1 MYLVSLTSEE
11 WSRDYPHEQTMLLAL
26 TATAVSIHAPR
37 AVPLRLATGVSGA
50 KRAGA
55 PPRLSSL
62 SLEET
67 KSSLCKKLL
76 YNKKLDAQGEALL
89 QALIDS
95 GGEGDAP
102 VEEWWAG
109 KFILRSCHELAC
121 ALRAAGAPL

>member
-1 MYLVSLTSEE
+1 
-11 WSRDYPHEQTMLLAL
+11 MLLAL
-26 TATAVSIHAPR
+26 TATTTVVSIHALALVPR
-37 AVPLRLATGVSGA
+37 AVPLRLATSVSGA

>member
-1 MYLVSLTSEE
+1 
-11 WSRDYPHEQTMLLAL
+11 MLLAL
-26 TATAVSIHAPR
+26 TATALSVHALALAPR
-37 AVPLRLATGVSGA
+37 AEPLRLATGVSGTM
-50 KRAGA
+50 RAG
-55 PPRLSSL
+55 PPQRLSAQSL
-62 SLEET
+62 SET
-67 KSSLCKKLL
+67 KASLCKKLL

-89 QALIDS
+89 QALIEN